1 MVGQGDRADGVGQK
15 LPDAK
20 ACPAGRPV
28 DDLSSGGPGAAP
40 MMQGA
45 PDEPVLVVFSD
56 KQNQGNPDRPFQYL

>member
-1 MVGQGDRADGVGQK
+1 
-15 LPDAK
+15 
-20 ACPAGRPV
+20 
-28 DDLSSGGPGAAP
+28 